1 MLGEH
6 LDADGLDARY
16 QDGVLTLTIPVAPS
30 AQPKRIKVRSEA
42 SHPDAIDVESNA
54 KESLTGS

>member
-1 MLGEH
+1 M
-6 LDADGLDARY
+6 DADGLDARY